1 MQNQYKISI
10 KKKLSRSVK
19 QTGFSALLKAE
30 FYNLNIKRYFKSY
43 EGSIRA
49 PPQLGERR
57 NNLLLTYSGKAEPQL
72 STVRRLA

>member
-49 PPQLGERR
+49 PPQLVKRR
-57 NNLLLTYSGKAEPQL
+57 NDLLLTYSGKAEPKFR
-72 STVRRLA
+72 TARRLA